1 MTNKD
6 FKKFNLKEEI
16 NISYSNKTKTNTK
29 IQNELEMMSLSEL
42 IELKKLV
49 DIHIKK
55 NEEEKEETAEE
66 ARKHLIRIG
75 VLNEDG
81 TKKEIDPT
89 DENLRSFLRGYG
101 VEDVDQYLED
111 IEITE
116 GKTITQKNESE
127 KSNTESKNEYTKK
140 LVRKKD

>member
-6 FKKFNLKEEI
+6 LKKFNLKEEI
-16 NISYSNKTKTNTK
+16 NISYSNQTKTNTK

-55 NEEEKEETAEE
+55 NEEEKEGTAEE

-81 TKKEIDPT
+81 TRKAIDTT

-101 VEDVDQYLED
+101 VEDVDKYLEE

-116 GKTITQKNESE
+116 GKTITQENESE
-127 KSNTESKNEYTKK
+127 KSNTENKKEYMKK
-140 LVRKKD
+140 LVVKKD